1 LRRSLPHPLSQ
12 GHEKRLS
19 RFDFATWP
27 YLLLLVQHRD
37 QSPLD
42 AQKPNLSHVA
52 SRRSLRARFALK
64 DLSRVPFPLP
74 MIVAR
79 EGLIMPQIVGSS
91 NVLSHGYC
99 PNLKARSTPREKK
112 RKNYMLCE
120 IAQAQNVG

>member
-1 LRRSLPHPLSQ
+1 LPGPTFVFLIAAFHLLQPGVLRRFFPDPLSQ

-37 QSPLD
+37 QSLLD
-42 AQKPNLSHVA
+42 AQKPNLSRVA
-52 SRRSLRARFALK
+52 PRRSFRARFDLK

-79 EGLIMPQIVGSS
+79 EGLIMPQVVGSS
-91 NVLSHGYC
+91 SVLSH
-99 PNLKARSTPREKK
+99 R
-112 RKNYMLCE
+112 
-120 IAQAQNVG
+120 

>member
-1 LRRSLPHPLSQ
+1 MPPCPYGPSASTWHQHSEQFNLGLQ

-27 YLLLLVQHRD
+27 YLLLLVQHPGL
-37 QSPLD
+37 SLLD

-52 SRRSLRARFALK
+52 SRRSFRARFALE

-79 EGLIMPQIVGSS
+79 EG
-91 NVLSHGYC
+91 
-99 PNLKARSTPREKK
+99 
-112 RKNYMLCE
+112 
-120 IAQAQNVG
+120 

>member
-1 LRRSLPHPLSQ
+1 LPGPTFVFLLAAFHLLQLGVLRHFFPHPLSQ

-27 YLLLLVQHRD
+27 YLLLLVQHPGL
-37 QSPLD
+37 SLLD

-52 SRRSLRARFALK
+52 SRRSFRARFALE

-91 NVLSHGYC
+91 SVLSHG
-99 PNLKARSTPREKK
+99 
-112 RKNYMLCE
+112 
-120 IAQAQNVG
+120 